1 MHLPSNK
8 KIERAGISGNSCP
21 FPFLWLAISMLFLA
35 SGCASH
41 NDMEFHPKITGPKSS
56 LKRMTN
62 ATPATLSRT
71 NLVATNLT
79 LNPSEPNLSV
89 TNKNRVITLTDPW
102 AGKVAF
108 VNPEARFVILDYSLS
123 QMPPAGR
130 RLTVFRQGIRVGEV
144 KISGQ
149 PQDGYIAA
157 DITAGDIQT
166 GDETRR
172 E

>member
-1 MHLPSNK
+1 
-8 KIERAGISGNSCP
+8 
-21 FPFLWLAISMLFLA
+21 
-35 SGCASH
+35 
-41 NDMEFHPKITGPKSS
+41 
-56 LKRMTN
+56 
-62 ATPATLSRT
+62 
-71 NLVATNLT
+71 
-79 LNPSEPNLSV
+79 
-89 TNKNRVITLTDPW
+89 
-102 AGKVAF
+102 
-108 VNPEARFVILDYSLS
+108 
-123 QMPPAGR
+123 MPPAGR